1 MISPILIL
9 SYINDFTLLFWGSL
23 DQDYVFFLPCAV
35 EMHYIAI
42 QHYLMCI
49 KKMYSSYSSIL
60 EKKQKVDNQTIC
72 ALLVF

>member
-1 MISPILIL
+1 MILPF
-9 SYINDFTLLFWGSL
+9 YFGGRWTRTMF
-23 DQDYVFFLPCAV
+23 FFLPCAV